1 MLTDAELAALL
12 LDLESDRTERKE
24 SFAGPDRIR
33 EAICAFANDMPDHRL
48 PGVLFIGAKDDGT
61 CANLSVTDQLLL
73 NISSIRS
80 DGNIL
85 PFPVMSVQKR
95 TVGGCEMVIVEVQPS
110 DMPPVRYN
118 GRVWIRVGP
127 RRATATADEERRLSE
142 KRRAGDTPFDRRAVA
157 HASIDDL
164 DLTLFERI
172 YLPSAIPQDVL
183 QENNR
188 SIVQQLASLHFLARD
203 GTPNVAALLVLGKDP
218 TAWIPGAY
226 VQFVRYDGTSITDP
240 IRTQQEISGPLPE
253 TLRRIDEVLQA
264 NISTASD
271 VTSGATETQH
281 ADYPL
286 IALQQLAR
294 NAVLHR
300 NYETSH
306 APTRIYWFSDRIE
319 IHSPGGPYG
328 QVNEANFGQP
338 GATDYRNPLLAEA
351 AKALGYV
358 QRFGL
363 GFPLARKELERNGNP
378 ELQTVRNPNA
388 VLVTVRRRP

>member
-1 MLTDAELAALL
+1 MLSNPELVALL
-12 LDLESDRTERKE
+12 LEIESDRTERKE
-24 SFAGPDRIR
+24 SFSGPDRIR
-33 EAICAFANDMPDHRL
+33 EAICAFANDMPDHKQ
-48 PGVLFIGAKDDGT
+48 PGVLFIGARDDGT
-61 CANLSVTDQLLL
+61 CAGLNVTDQLLL
-73 NISSIRS
+73 NIASIRS

-85 PFPVMSVQKR
+85 PFPVMTVQKR
-95 TVGGCEMVIVEVQPS
+95 TIDGCEMAVVEVQPA

-127 RRATATADEERRLSE
+127 RRATATADEERRLAE
-142 KRRAGDTPFDRRAVA
+142 KRRAGDVPFDRRAVA
-157 HASIDDL
+157 GSSMAEL
-164 DLTLFERI
+164 DMTLFERV

-183 QENNR
+183 QENSR
-188 SIVQQLASLHFLARD
+188 STVQQLASLHFLSRD
-203 GTPNVAALLVLGKDP
+203 GTPNVAAILVLGNDP

-226 VQFVRYDGTSITDP
+226 VQFVRYDGTSMTDP

-253 TLRRIDEVLQA
+253 TLRRIDELLQA
-264 NISTASD
+264 NISTASN
-271 VTSGATETQH
+271 VTGGTTETQH
-281 ADYPL
+281 PDYPA

-328 QVNEANFGQP
+328 QVNETNFGQP
-338 GATDYRNPLLAEA
+338 GVTDYRNPLLAEA
-351 AKALGYV
+351 AKSLGYV

-363 GFPLARKELERNGNP
+363 GFPLARKELQRN
-378 ELQTVRNPNA
+378 RNPDLEPVCTANA
-388 VLVTVRRRP
+388 VLVIVRRRP